1 MARRAVEAAL
11 SKRNAKKIEIVTGVS
26 ATAESKPPAAKAQ
39 GAAATGAAGVHDDA
53 MGFVDDILAL
63 GLGILAMVLARAV
76 EPGIRDL
83 FQLPKQL
90 YLAQGAAILVALVG
104 AMAWMGRPLRARPS
118 AVVYSFAAFI
128 GAVLL
133 SMLVAPHH
141 TGGVLSLFA
150 EYDAHRWLAA
160 GAVFGVTLVAIR
172 KPRHIWYLAGGLVL
186 GGLIV
191 SLIGI
196 GEQHNILGLLPEPR
210 WTVISKPGSTF
221 GNRNMAAQVVVT
233 MLPACYVAI
242 AVGVRWWVHG
252 RKALAIAVLTVA
264 SLSMDIFLYY
274 LMLTVTRSAW
284 LGALIGAAGAATAW
298 AVGLWLARRDQ
309 AQQAAAGGGDAEPLV
324 AASGDRSSS
333 RPGLF
338 GAAAKQVLI
347 PLATVVAIHGV
358 VGLAADRMRP
368 AAAEVDEGDGK
379 RSQSVP
385 ALVKSFFEFGANHY
399 RWRFGMLASSWE
411 AMKAEPLG
419 GGAGNWR
426 VIYPKYL
433 TKREKNEMF
442 TIAKQPIRAHNDFL
456 QIGSEYGVHGLLAF
470 LALLGSAA
478 WVTARVVRRAA
489 ARRSVEGGEA
499 TLAFAA
505 MGSLIGIL
513 AICGDGMAS
522 FPLQLPVPTFL
533 FALHLGII
541 AAADD
546 LLRPS
551 TGDDRPR
558 RWSQGAAI
566 GVFAAGLITLIYL
579 EGMGSNPG
587 LHGRWMIAERGF
599 TRARNLQKSGQA
611 SQGLTEIRKAI
622 AANPHDFQNHFIE
635 ALCLNSLGQTKDA
648 IDSLHRS
655 LALYPNLLNAW
666 VNVAMFSARVGDK
679 ARMNEAVDR
688 SLELKPDELIALNVR
703 LNSLHDAGENAKI
716 VELVAKQVPGY
727 QEYRTSGNW
736 PVDDGGQLLGAYK
749 QSLNHGLKAARK
761 LGDAKVVVKW
771 LEILDDLGIPNDGR
785 TQEAKDKEWRERALE
800 VAEGYRKLNQAD
812 KALPWARRAAEL
824 ARNDFADAKRLY
836 ALTLALNGQFADAD
850 HEARVAVR
858 LSAASRD
865 TLVQELKDNQ
875 GKAKDAAAWASLL
888 TAVSGL

>member
-1 MARRAVEAAL
+1 MS
-11 SKRNAKKIEIVTGVS
+11 SKKATKIEVVTAKSEPAKPAV
-26 ATAESKPPAAKAQ
+26 AEPRSPGSKP
-39 GAAATGAAGVHDDA
+39 GAAADDSL
-53 MGFVDDILAL
+53 GFVDDVLAL

-104 AMAWMGRPLRARPS
+104 ALAWMGRPLRARPS
-118 AVVYSFAAFI
+118 AIVYSFGAFMAAMLMS
-128 GAVLL
+128 LL
-133 SMLVAPHH
+133 IAPHH

-160 GAVFGVTLVAIR
+160 AAVFGVTLVAVR
-172 KPRHIWYLAGGLVL
+172 KPRHIWYLVGGLVL

-233 MLPACYVAI
+233 MLPACYVAL

-252 RKALAIAVLTVA
+252 KKLLALAVLVAA
-264 SLSMDIFLYY
+264 SLSLDIFLYY

-284 LGALIGAAGAATAW
+284 LGALLGGGGAAVSWT
-298 AVGLWLARRDQ
+298 VGLLLARRDQ
-309 AQQAAAGGGDAEPLV
+309 KLQANQEGTP
-324 AASGDRSSS
+324 SS
-333 RPGLF
+333 GLF
-338 GAAAKQVLI
+338 GAARNHVLV
-347 PLATVVAIHGV
+347 PLVTVLALHAVIGM
-358 VGLAADRMRP
+358 AADRMRP
-368 AAAEVDEGDGK
+368 AAAAVEVGDQK
-379 RSQSVP
+379 RAQTVP
-385 ALVKSFFEFGANHY
+385 ELISSFTEFGANHY

-433 TKREKNEMF
+433 TVREKNEMF

-470 LALLGSAA
+470 LALLASAGF
-478 WVTARVVRRAA
+478 VTIRVVRRAA
-489 ARRSVEGGEA
+489 NLGQDKQLGEGGAA

-505 MGSLIGIL
+505 LGSLIGIL

-546 LLRPS
+546 LLRPQ
-551 TGDDRPR
+551 GEDDKPK
-558 RWSQGAAI
+558 RWPQGAAI
-566 GVFAAGLITLIYL
+566 GVFVAGLFTLIYL
-579 EGMGSNPG
+579 EGMGTSPG

-611 SQGLTEIRKAI
+611 GQGLIEIRKAI
-622 AANPHDFQNHFIE
+622 AVNPHDFQNHFIE
-635 ALCLNSLGQTKDA
+635 ALCLNSLGKTSEA

-666 VNVAMFSARVGDK
+666 VNVAMFSARIGDT
-679 ARMNEAVDR
+679 ARMNEAIDR
-688 SLELKPDELIALNVR
+688 ALELKPDELIALNVR
-703 LNSLHDAGENAKI
+703 LNKLNEAGDSQKLIA
-716 VELVAKQVPGY
+716 LVAKQVPGY
-727 QEYRTSGNW
+727 QDYRKSGNW

-761 LGDAKVVVKW
+761 INDYKTIAAW
-771 LEILDDLGIPNDGR
+771 SEILDELGIPNDGR
-785 TQEAKDKEWRERALE
+785 TQDAKDKEWRERAVE
-800 VAEGYRKLNQAD
+800 IAEAYRKLDQAD
-812 KALPWARRAAEL
+812 KALPWAKKAAEL
-824 ARNDFADAKRLY
+824 SRNGFPENKRLY
-836 ALTLALNGQFADAD
+836 AIVLAEKGNFTDAL
-850 HEARVAVR
+850 HEAQVAVALDR
-858 LSAASRD
+858 GGRE
-865 TLVQELKDNQ
+865 TLVQELKASRA
-875 GKAKDAAAWASLL
+875 KAKDGAAMDQLIAS
-888 TAVSGL
+888 VSAL

>member
-1 MARRAVEAAL
+1 M
-11 SKRNAKKIEIVTGVS
+11 
-26 ATAESKPPAAKAQ
+26 
-39 GAAATGAAGVHDDA
+39 
-53 MGFVDDILAL
+53 
-63 GLGILAMVLARAV
+63 
-76 EPGIRDL
+76 
-83 FQLPKQL
+83 
-90 YLAQGAAILVALVG
+90 
-104 AMAWMGRPLRARPS
+104 
-118 AVVYSFAAFI
+118 
-128 GAVLL
+128 
-133 SMLVAPHH
+133 
-141 TGGVLSLFA
+141 
-150 EYDAHRWLAA
+150 
-160 GAVFGVTLVAIR
+160 
-172 KPRHIWYLAGGLVL
+172 
-186 GGLIV
+186 
-191 SLIGI
+191 
-196 GEQHNILGLLPEPR
+196 GLLPEPR

-233 MLPACYVAI
+233 MLPASYVAI
-242 AVGVRWWVHG
+242 AAGVRWWVHG

-284 LGALIGAAGAATAW
+284 LGALIGMAGAATAW
-298 AVGLWLARRDQ
+298 ALGLWLARRDQ
-309 AQQAAAGGGDAEPLV
+309 RQPAPEESADPLAAPPPEGSA
-324 AASGDRSSS
+324 S

-338 GAAAKQVLI
+338 GAAAKQVMV
-347 PLATVVAIHGV
+347 PLLTVVAIHAT
-358 VGLAADRMRP
+358 VGLVADRMRP
-368 AAAEVDEGDGK
+368 AAAAVDVGDSK

-433 TKREKNEMF
+433 TMREKNEMF

-470 LALLGSAA
+470 LALLGAAA

-489 ARRSVEGGEA
+489 ARKTAEGGEA

-551 TGDDRPR
+551 SAEDRPK
-558 RWSQGAAI
+558 RWPQGAAM
-566 GVFAAGLITLIYL
+566 GVFAAGLVTLIYL
-579 EGMGSNPG
+579 EGMGSSPG

-611 SQGLTEIRKAI
+611 GQGLEEIRKAI
-622 AANPHDFQNHFIE
+622 AVNPNDFQNHFIE
-635 ALCLNSLGQTKDA
+635 ALCLNSLGQTKEA

-688 SLELKPDELIALNVR
+688 ALELKPDELIALNVR
-703 LNSLHDAGENAKI
+703 LNALNDAGDSAKVI
-716 VELVAKQVPGY
+716 ALVAKQIPGY

-736 PVDDGGQLLGAYK
+736 PVDDNGQLLGAYK

-761 LGDAKVVVKW
+761 LSDAKVVVQW

-785 TQEAKDKEWRERALE
+785 SQDAKEKEWRERALE
-800 VAEGYRKLNQAD
+800 IAEGYRKLGQAA
-812 KALPWARRAAEL
+812 KALPWAQRAAEL
-824 ARNDFADAKRLY
+824 ARQDHADAKRLY
-836 ALTLALNGQFADAD
+836 ALTLALNGNFEGAD

-858 LSAASRD
+858 VDRAARD
-865 TLVQELKDNQ
+865 LLLQELKDNQ
-875 GKAKDAAAWASLL
+875 TKAKDAAAWANLI
-888 TAVSGL
+888 TAVSAL

>member
-1 MARRAVEAAL
+1 
-11 SKRNAKKIEIVTGVS
+11 
-26 ATAESKPPAAKAQ
+26 
-39 GAAATGAAGVHDDA
+39 

-63 GLGILAMVLARAV
+63 GLGLLTMVLARAV

-90 YLAQGAAILVALVG
+90 YLAQGAAVLVAMVG
-104 AMAWMGRPLRARPS
+104 ALAWMGRPLRARPS
-118 AVVYSFAAFI
+118 AIVYSFGVFI

-160 GAVFGVTLVAIR
+160 AAVFGVTLVAIR
-172 KPRHIWYLAGGLVL
+172 KPRHVWYLAGGLIL

-233 MLPACYVAI
+233 MLPASYVAI
-242 AVGVRWWVHG
+242 AAGVRWWVHG

-284 LGALIGAAGAATAW
+284 LGALIGMAGAATAW
-298 AVGLWLARRDQ
+298 ALGLWLARRDQ
-309 AQQAAAGGGDAEPLV
+309 RQPAPEESADPLAAPPPEGSV
-324 AASGDRSSS
+324 S

-338 GAAAKQVLI
+338 GAAAKQVMV
-347 PLATVVAIHGV
+347 PLLTVVAIHAT
-358 VGLAADRMRP
+358 VGLVADRMRP
-368 AAAEVDEGDGK
+368 AAAAVDVGDSK

-433 TKREKNEMF
+433 TMREKNEMF

-470 LALLGSAA
+470 LALLGAAA

-489 ARRSVEGGEA
+489 ARKTAEGGEA

-551 TGDDRPR
+551 SAEDRPK
-558 RWSQGAAI
+558 RWPQGAAM
-566 GVFAAGLITLIYL
+566 GVFAAGLVTLIYL
-579 EGMGSNPG
+579 EGMGSSPG

-611 SQGLTEIRKAI
+611 GQGLEEIRKAI
-622 AANPHDFQNHFIE
+622 AVNPNDFQNHFIE
-635 ALCLNSLGQTKDA
+635 ALCLNSLGQTKEA

-688 SLELKPDELIALNVR
+688 ALELKPDELIALNVR
-703 LNSLHDAGENAKI
+703 LNALNDAGDSAKVI
-716 VELVAKQVPGY
+716 ALVAKQIPGY

-736 PVDDGGQLLGAYK
+736 PVDDNGQLLGAYK

-761 LGDAKVVVKW
+761 LSDAKVVVQW

-785 TQEAKDKEWRERALE
+785 SQDAKEKEWRERALE
-800 VAEGYRKLNQAD
+800 IAEGYRKLGQAA
-812 KALPWARRAAEL
+812 KALPWAQRAAEL
-824 ARNDFADAKRLY
+824 ARQDHADAKRLY
-836 ALTLALNGQFADAD
+836 ALTLALNGNFEGAD

-858 LSAASRD
+858 VDRAARD
-865 TLVQELKDNQ
+865 LLLQELKDNQ
-875 GKAKDAAAWASLL
+875 TKAKDAAAWANLI
-888 TAVSGL
+888 TAVSAL

>member
-1 MARRAVEAAL
+1 MA
-11 SKRNAKKIEIVTGVS
+11 KYNGKKIEVVS
-26 ATAESKPPAAKAQ
+26 GANASSETKPKVVKSPGGTAAPA
-39 GAAATGAAGVHDDA
+39 GASEDA
-53 MGFVDDILAL
+53 LGFVDDVLAL
-63 GLGILAMVLARAV
+63 SLGLLAMVLARAV

-104 AMAWMGRPLRARPS
+104 ALAWMGRPLRARPS
-118 AVVYSFAAFI
+118 MVVYSFAAFV
-128 GAVLL
+128 GAVML

-150 EYDAHRWLAA
+150 EYDAHRWIAAA
-160 GAVFGVTLVAIR
+160 GVFGVTLVAIR
-172 KPRHIWYLAGGLVL
+172 KPRHIWYLAGGLIL

-242 AVGVRWWVHG
+242 AAGVRWWVHG

-309 AQQAAAGGGDAEPLV
+309 RAVHPAAAAESEPS
-324 AASGDRSSS
+324 AALALEPAPR

-338 GAAAKQVLI
+338 GAAAKQVMV
-347 PLATVVAIHGV
+347 PLLTVVAIHAV
-358 VGLAADRMRP
+358 VGIAADRMSP
-368 AAAEVDEGDGK
+368 AAAEVDVGDSK

-433 TKREKNEMF
+433 TMREKNEMF

-489 ARRSVEGGEA
+489 ARKSADGGEA

-546 LLRPS
+546 LLRPE
-551 TGDDRPR
+551 TAEDRPK
-558 RWSQGAAI
+558 RWPQGAAI
-566 GVFAAGLITLIYL
+566 GLFAAGLVTLIYL
-579 EGMGSNPG
+579 EGMGSSPG

-599 TRARNLQKSGQA
+599 TKARNLQKSGQA
-611 SQGLTEIRKAI
+611 GQGLVEIRKAI
-622 AANPHDFQNHFIE
+622 AVNPHDFQNHFIE
-635 ALCLNSLGQTKDA
+635 ALCLNSLGQTKEA

-688 SLELKPDELIALNVR
+688 ALELKPDELIALNVR
-703 LNSLHDAGENAKI
+703 LNALNDAGESAKVI
-716 VELVAKQVPGY
+716 ALVAKQVPGY
-727 QEYRTSGNW
+727 QEYRASGNW
-736 PVDDGGQLLGAYK
+736 PQDDGGQLLGAYK

-761 LGDAKVVVKW
+761 LGDAKVVVNW
-771 LEILDDLGIPNDGR
+771 LEILDELGIPNDGR
-785 TQEAKDKEWRERALE
+785 TQEAKEKEWRERALE
-800 VAEGYRKLNQAD
+800 IAEGYRKLGQAE
-812 KALPWARRAAEL
+812 KALPWAQRAAEL
-824 ARNDFADAKRLY
+824 ARNGHADAKRLY
-836 ALTLALNGQFADAD
+836 ALTLALNGKFEEAD

-858 LSAASRD
+858 VDRSSRD
-865 TLVQELKDNQ
+865 ALVQELKDNQ
-875 GKAKDAAAWASLL
+875 GKAKDAAAWANLL
-888 TAVSGL
+888 GAVSGL

>member
-1 MARRAVEAAL
+1 
-11 SKRNAKKIEIVTGVS
+11 
-26 ATAESKPPAAKAQ
+26 
-39 GAAATGAAGVHDDA
+39 

-63 GLGILAMVLARAV
+63 GIGLLAMVLSRAV

-83 FQLPKQL
+83 FQLPKQM
-90 YLAQGAAILVALVG
+90 YLAQGAAILVALAG
-104 AMAWMGRPLRARPS
+104 ALVWMGRPLRARPS
-118 AVVYSFAAFI
+118 AVVYAFGAFI
-128 GAVLL
+128 GSVLL
-133 SMLVAPHH
+133 STLVAPHH

-150 EYDAHRWLAA
+150 EYDVHRWLAA
-160 GAVFGVTLVAIR
+160 AAVFGVTLLAIR
-172 KPRHIWYLAGGLVL
+172 KPRHIWYLAGGLIL

-242 AVGVRWWVHG
+242 AAGVRWWVHG
-252 RKALAIAVLTVA
+252 RKALAIAVLAVA
-264 SLSMDIFLYY
+264 SISMDIFLYY

-284 LGALIGAAGAATAW
+284 LGAIIGVAGAATAW

-309 AQQAAAGGGDAEPLV
+309 RQLAPAGDEAM
-324 AASGDRSSS
+324 ASGAAPLASQQPSS
-333 RPGLF
+333 RPSLF
-338 GAAAKQVLI
+338 GTVAKNVLV
-347 PLATVVAIHGV
+347 PLATVLSIHVV
-358 VGLAADRMRP
+358 VGLAADGMRP
-368 AAAEVDEGDGK
+368 AAAEVDQGDSK
-379 RSQSVP
+379 RTQSVP

-433 TKREKNEMF
+433 TIREKNEMF

-456 QIGSEYGVHGLLAF
+456 QIGSEYGILGLLAF

-478 WVTARVVRRAA
+478 WLTARVVRRAA
-489 ARRSVEGGEA
+489 SRKSVEGGEA

-546 LLRPS
+546 YLRPAS
-551 TGDDRPR
+551 SDDRPK
-558 RWSQGAAI
+558 RWSQGAAV
-566 GVFAAGLITLIYL
+566 GLFAAGLVTLVYL

-587 LHGRWMIAERGF
+587 LHDRWMVAERGF

-611 SQGLTEIRKAI
+611 SQGLSEIRKAI
-622 AANPHDFQNHFIE
+622 AVNPHDFQNHFIE
-635 ALCLNSLGQTKDA
+635 ALCLNSLGQTKEA

-688 SLELKPDELIALNVR
+688 ALDLKPDELIALNVR
-703 LNSLHDAGENAKI
+703 LNALHDTGDAAKI
-716 VELVAKQVPGY
+716 VALVAKQVPGY
-727 QEYRTSGNW
+727 QDYRLSGNW

-761 LGDAKVVVKW
+761 LSDTKVVVEW
-771 LEILDDLGIPNDGR
+771 LEILDGLGIPNDSR
-785 TQEAKDKEWRERALE
+785 SQEAKEKEWRERAME
-800 VAEGYRKLNQAD
+800 IAEGYRKLNNPV
-812 KALPWARRAAEL
+812 KALPWARSAAEL

-836 ALTLALNGQFADAD
+836 ALTLALNGMFADAD

-875 GKAKDAAAWASLL
+875 GKAKDAAAWAALV
-888 TAVSGL
+888 TTVSGL